1 MELTPQQENEQ
12 ASFDN
17 YIAKIEKIR
26 DFMGWRVESVATG
39 FKAGVYCKDQNGD
52 IIAQSA
58 YPFFDRDWNLMW
70 KVIEKIN
77 YDTTVPVGD
86 GVNTF
91 KVTLEKWQCKVEQ
104 ITRWYDSKVVAS
116 KPVQDPENTDYLGT
130 VVFECISDFVDYYN
144 TCPEKQ

>member
-12 ASFDN
+12 TSFDN

-26 DFMGWRVESVATG
+26 DFMGWKKEEVRREFETR
-39 FKAGVYCKDQNGD
+39 VYCLDQSGV
-52 IIAQSA
+52 IVAQSA
-58 YPFFDRDWNLMW
+58 YPPFDRDWNIMW

-77 YDTTVPVGD
+77 YDTTVPVSG

-104 ITRWYDSKVVAS
+104 ITGWYATNVVATRS
-116 KPVQDPENTDYLGT
+116 VQDPENTDYLGT